1 MRIYL
6 SGITIRTYKAGV
18 LQESSGVGTLLSVNS
33 SLLTGAGEQLVG
45 FISTKEF
52 DEVKLEITN
61 VLGVLSTTRVY
72 NVVLESFCAGP
83 ALSCTDTYLVSPS
96 FPAVL
101 NGSLTGI
108 GGVACVGCSINNSQ
122 NVVDAS
128 TSNYADIV
136 LTAGLLSSGSISV
149 KDAVTTYPIG
159 TFAGFDI
166 ENTTILGASL
176 LSNATVSTY

>member
-1 MRIYL
+1 
-6 SGITIRTYKAGV
+6 
-18 LQESSGVGTLLSVNS
+18 
-33 SLLTGAGEQLVG
+33 LTGTGEQLVG

-108 GGVACVGCSINNSQ
+108 GVACVGCSINNSQ

-166 ENTTILGASL
+166 ENTTILEQ
-176 LSNATVSTY
+176 VF

>member
-1 MRIYL
+1 
-6 SGITIRTYKAGV
+6 
-18 LQESSGVGTLLSVNS
+18 
-33 SLLTGAGEQLVG
+33 
-45 FISTKEF
+45 
-52 DEVKLEITN
+52 
-61 VLGVLSTTRVY
+61 
-72 NVVLESFCAGP
+72 
-83 ALSCTDTYLVSPS
+83 LVSPS

-108 GGVACVGCSINNSQ
+108 GGVVCVGCAINNSQ

-166 ENTTILGASL
+166 ENTSILER
-176 LSNATVSTY
+176 VF